1 MNFVLGFW
9 VAILEFVA
17 RSRCKFLPG
26 ELWSHPNKIFVV
38 FFLLCFHLIMTC
50 YQLIAII
57 KAPIELLS
65 EYSSSNPN
73 NNSNNSN
80 DNNEKKKSAA

>member
-1 MNFVLGFW
+1 
-9 VAILEFVA
+9 
-17 RSRCKFLPG
+17 
-26 ELWSHPNKIFVV
+26 
-38 FFLLCFHLIMTC
+38 MTC

-57 KAPIELLS
+57 KAPIKLLS
-65 EYSSSNPN
+65 EYSSSNPNN

>member
-1 MNFVLGFW
+1 
-9 VAILEFVA
+9 
-17 RSRCKFLPG
+17 
-26 ELWSHPNKIFVV
+26 
-38 FFLLCFHLIMTC
+38 MTC

>member
-1 MNFVLGFW
+1 
-9 VAILEFVA
+9 
-17 RSRCKFLPG
+17 
-26 ELWSHPNKIFVV
+26 
-38 FFLLCFHLIMTC
+38 MTC

-73 NNSNNSN
+73 NNSNKSN